1 MSMIE
6 EQQQHSTDAVQQK
19 QDELVKI
26 VRKLRWMGMHDEAGK
41 LQNALLQNVP
51 ADTVLSGPVETD

>member
-26 VRKLRWMGMHDEAGK
+26 VRKLRWMGMHEEAGK
-41 LQNALLQNVP
+41 L
-51 ADTVLSGPVETD
+51 